1 MCGCRFLC
9 EGTVVQCW
17 SRELWNRFVRIE
29 KKGKF
34 SRSVSIWLQLGLNP
48 KIAVNIVSN
57 LNTLVLSRRPT
68 LITIYSTPVN
78 RPGMNDRRGAVR
90 AHSVVDPNYS
100 SCMETSCTAA
110 AHITAMCT

>member
-29 KKGKF
+29 NKGKF

-57 LNTLVLSRRPT
+57 LNPGFYNCLIEENAVTSRDVIKAIAHKEAKSGFGKTPNEPVE
-68 LITIYSTPVN
+68 LIL
-78 RPGMNDRRGAVR
+78 
-90 AHSVVDPNYS
+90 
-100 SCMETSCTAA
+100 E
-110 AHITAMCT
+110 